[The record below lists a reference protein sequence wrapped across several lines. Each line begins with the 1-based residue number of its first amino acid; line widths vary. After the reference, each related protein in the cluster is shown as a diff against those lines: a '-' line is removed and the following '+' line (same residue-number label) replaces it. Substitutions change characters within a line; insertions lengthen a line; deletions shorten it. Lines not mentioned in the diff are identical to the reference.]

1 MWKVS
6 TKQVT
11 KTNLDL
17 HNYGLTSLI
26 LIIEQNLPSIEYS
39 SRNASSPAVIET
51 MQNKTSYNSN
61 NL

>member
-1 MWKVS
+1 MWKVF

-26 LIIEQNLPSIEYS
+26 EKNLPSSKYS
-39 SRNASSPAVIET
+39 SRNALSPAVIET
-51 MQNKTSYNSN
+51 MQNKASYNSY